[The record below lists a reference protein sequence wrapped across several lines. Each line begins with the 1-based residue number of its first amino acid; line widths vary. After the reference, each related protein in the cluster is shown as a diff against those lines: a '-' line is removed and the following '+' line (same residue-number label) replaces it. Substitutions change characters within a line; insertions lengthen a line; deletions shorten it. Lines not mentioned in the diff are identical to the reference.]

1 MTDRALQTSFVYLS
15 QIINL
20 PVVDLNSRKVGR
32 IYDIIADIAGMYPR
46 INALII
52 STGLRKKL
60 LYYPWKYVRNIIEGR
75 HVVLENTDQYTEP
88 SRLAENELRLRATFW
103 DKQIVDIA
111 GSKVVRVNDLHIL
124 KDGIK
129 LWIVHVDVGFK
140 GLLRRL
146 GWLRFVN
153 FIIKWLFDYE
163 LKDKFI
169 PWKYVQPITS
179 VDDFKSLSLIIPHSK
194 LSELHP
200 ADLADILIDLGA
212 DERMLIF
219 NSFDD
224 ETASDILQ
232 EFPLKMRLLIAES
245 LEHDRLARI
254 LDETPMDEVVDLLGE
269 MPMETV
275 NALYRLLPEE
285 KVDQIKE
292 LMQHS
297 PRVAGSLMNT
307 EFISAQ
313 ERETAGQV
321 LNKIKKV
328 AGDVESIY
336 YIYVLN
342 DKDVPIGV
350 LTLKQLLM
358 SDRKKIVGEI
368 MRGNVVR
375 VKIDTRIKAVA
386 EIFYKYNF
394 TVVPVVDENDRIEG
408 IITMKDAL
416 ESVFPEIREETEET

>member
-1 MTDRALQTSFVYLS
+1 MAARALKTSFTYFS

-20 PVVDLNSRKVGR
+20 PVRDSKHRKVGR
-32 IYDIIADIAGMYPR
+32 IYDIIADVAGMYPR
-46 INALII
+46 INALVVR
-52 STGLRKKL
+52 TGIRGKL
-60 LYYPWKYVRNIIEGR
+60 LYFPWKYVRSVSEGRSIIIE
-75 HVVLENTDQYTEP
+75 N
-88 SRLAENELRLRATFW
+88 AESGIEQHEMADNELGLRETFL

-146 GWLRFVN
+146 GWLRPINLAVR
-153 FIIKWLFDYE
+153 WLFGDE
-163 LKDKFI
+163 LSDKFI
-169 PWKYVQPITS
+169 QWKYVQPITS

-212 DERMLIF
+212 EERMLIF
-219 NSFDD
+219 DSFDD
-224 ETASDILQ
+224 ATASDILQ
-232 EFPLKMRLLIAES
+232 EFPLKMRLLMAET
-245 LEHDRLARI
+245 LPPERLARI

-269 MPMETV
+269 MDPEPV
-275 NALYRLLPEE
+275 KELYRLLPEE
-285 KVDQIKE
+285 KVFQIRE

-297 PRVAGSLMNT
+297 HRVAGSIMNT
-307 EFISAQ
+307 EFISAR
-313 ERETAGQV
+313 EGETAGKV
-321 LNKIKKV
+321 LARIKKI
-328 AGDVESIY
+328 AADVESIY

-342 DKDVPIGV
+342 EDESPVGV
-350 LTLKQLLM
+350 LTLKQLLTSERNKM
-358 SDRKKIVGEI
+358 IGEI

-375 VKIDTRIKAVA
+375 VRIDTRIKAVA

-394 TVVPVVDENDRIEG
+394 TVVPVVDEHDRIEG
-408 IITMKDAL
+408 IITIKDAL
-416 ESVFPEIREETEET
+416 EPVVPEIREETDET